1 MASSL
6 TSPAAIY
13 TAASAIVAARKAIA
27 RVTQFATD
35 FSADAVTPGTT
46 MKIPVFTAA
55 ETAAEFNPTSNN
67 YENPDGTVTWA
78 SVNFKHIKSTFQ
90 FNDTDFLLADGTKFW
105 DNAGAASG
113 GAVSAGIEKAV
124 GDLITS
130 AGIEGTHAMASVTK
144 KAVAQIRAKCATIG
158 CDPGRSVVLLE
169 PGYYAELLSLL
180 DSNIYG
186 GAEAVRNGLVPGLF
200 GFKAVA
206 EFGAF
211 PDGGTLGAVIP
222 EDAVAVAAR
231 VVPVQS
237 PKVYEEVGVWTDPE
251 SGLSLGIRRH
261 GAPKDG
267 SNFMTVEASIGAALI
282 QGAKCF
288 RITAA

>member
-6 TSPAAIY
+6 TSPAAVY

-27 RVTQFATD
+27 RVTQFSTD
-35 FSADAVTPGTT
+35 FSTDAVNPGST
-46 MKIPVFTAA
+46 MKIAVFAA
-55 ETAAEFNPTSNN
+55 SAVAGEFDVDSNN

-78 SVNFKHIKSTFQ
+78 DVNFKHIKSTFQ

-105 DNAGAASG
+105 DNAGKAAG
-113 GAVSAGIEKAV
+113 GAVSAGIEKVV
-124 GDLITS
+124 GDLFT
-130 AGIEGTHAMASVTK
+130 AEAVTATHTMASVTK
-144 KAVAQIRAKCATIG
+144 NAVAKLRAKCVEIG
-158 CDPGRSVVLLE
+158 CDPGKAVVLLS
-169 PGYYAELLSLL
+169 PDYYAELLSLL

-186 GAEAVRNGLVPGLF
+186 GAEAIRNGLVPGLY

-206 EFGAF
+206 EFSAL
-211 PDGGTLGAVIP
+211 PAGTLGAVVP

-231 VVPVQS
+231 LVPVDSTSAYQ
-237 PKVYEEVGVWTDPE
+237 EVGAWTDPE

-261 GAPKDG
+261 GAAKFG
-267 SNFMTVEASIGAALI
+267 GNFMTVEASVGAALT

-288 RITAA
+288 RITAS

>member
-13 TAASAIVAARKAIA
+13 TAASAIVAARKAIS

-35 FSADAVTPGTT
+35 FSSDAVTPGTT
-46 MKIPVFTAA
+46 MKIPVFAA
-55 ETAAEFNPTSNN
+55 ASAAAEFDRTSNN

-78 SVNFKHIKSTFQ
+78 DVNFKHIKSTFQ

-105 DNAGAASG
+105 DNAGKASG

-124 GDLITS
+124 GDLFT
-130 AGIEGTHAMASVTK
+130 AEAVTGTHAMGTVTK
-144 KAVAQIRAKCATIG
+144 KAVAQLRAKCAAVG
-158 CDPGRSVVLLE
+158 CEPGRSVVLLE
-169 PGYYAELLSLL
+169 PGYYADLLSLL

-186 GAEAVRNGLVPGLF
+186 GAEAVRDGLVPGLF

-211 PDGGTLGAVIP
+211 PDSGTLGAVVP

-231 VVPVQS
+231 VVPVES
-237 PKVYEEVGVWTDPE
+237 PRVYEEVGVWTDPE
-251 SGLSLGIRRH
+251 SGLSLGVRRH

-267 SNFMTVEASIGAALI
+267 SNFMTVEASIGAALT